1 MRASNNININKIVI
15 RQARVNDYEIVK
27 ELLVKSK
34 QTTGKVFTRKRFANT
49 LQDFGKYNL
58 VAQKGKTVIGYVFGY
73 DDSGKSGKPKF
84 YGYMGRLVI
93 DPKYRGMGIGK
104 TLVDICLGK
113 FKKSGYKIIFAGVKK
128 DNLASKN
135 LFEKHGFRD
144 DDIILLRFFD

>member
-1 MRASNNININKIVI
+1 MRVSSNTDKIVI
-15 RQARVNDYEIVK
+15 RQAQVSDYERVK

-34 QTTGKVFTRKRFANT
+34 QTTEKVFTRKRFANT

-58 VAQKGKTVIGYVFGY
+58 VVQKDKTVVGYVSGY

-84 YGYMGRLVI
+84 YGYMGRLVV
-93 DPKYRGMGIGK
+93 DPEYRGVGIGK
-104 TLVDICLGK
+104 ILVGSCLRK

-128 DNLASKN
+128 DNMASKN

-144 DDIILLRFFD
+144 DNIILLRFFD